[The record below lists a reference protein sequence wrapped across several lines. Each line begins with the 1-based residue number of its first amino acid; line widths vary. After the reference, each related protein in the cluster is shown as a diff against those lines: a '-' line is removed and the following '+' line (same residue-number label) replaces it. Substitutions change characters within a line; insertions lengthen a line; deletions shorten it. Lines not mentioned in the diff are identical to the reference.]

1 MNNPKAR
8 RERNYVVRPD
18 GKPINVPRQR
28 GQLFI
33 CEHG

>member
-1 MNNPKAR
+1 MKNPKTR

>member
-1 MNNPKAR
+1 MTKKK
-8 RERNYVVRPD
+8 RNYVVRPD

-28 GQLFI
+28 GQIFI